1 MGFPPSSACSRRF
14 LRTFPLPS
22 LSASTRRQKDRGCC
36 RGFSAAW
43 LQCQWTMPATG
54 RKSAS
59 PTFTSRLRTGICC
72 WMTAEFVS
80 APARAKTA
88 TARPLIPC
96 SAAPPRAYGQRV
108 IAVLFS
114 GLLDDG
120 TSGLTAVSGRGG
132 ITIVQEPSEARF
144 SAMPENALR
153 NDSPRYVLPV
163 QQIAPPWFGWWKA
176 GAASMDKNNPTPK

>member
-1 MGFPPSSACSRRF
+1 M
-14 LRTFPLPS
+14 
-22 LSASTRRQKDRGCC
+22 
-36 RGFSAAW
+36 
-43 LQCQWTMPATG
+43 
-54 RKSAS
+54 
-59 PTFTSRLRTGICC
+59 
-72 WMTAEFVS
+72 
-80 APARAKTA
+80 
-88 TARPLIPC
+88 
-96 SAAPPRAYGQRV
+96 
-108 IAVLFS
+108 LFS